1 MCLPHTHDTQTHTHT
16 HTYIH
21 SHSHTH
27 THIHT
32 YTYTHTHIHTH
43 TYLVP
48 QALISLCAEE
58 RNHAMDFLRKGG
70 NIRIGIFLGQQIN
83 GNLKSEKMIN
93 QTNSENELSKKSKSV
108 AKLDGDSLMSLAVR
122 VIAAAS
128 SHESYV
134 TSSISFTPH
143 ENESLN
149 NNNNIK
155 GLEKMK
161 ISEESSAKN
170 VLHDVPLSL
179 LTPEGKFKFDF
190 LCSLLSSDDK
200 NTQHAALSLM
210 MRILKSLPLSTTPF
224 VLPTEDNSTEEKCKV
239 LLELLSPENENKN
252 KNENENKNEND
263 KKKQSVKMI
272 PLIPFLSEHSAR
284 MLLKGLLSALNTK
297 NVPGDMQQNIPK
309 DKENIPELHTSALD
323 AISAFVSQSADY
335 YGKIIPESTD
345 VRLESLEYRKARQ
358 QKARMLSSRSKS
370 HAGWAVDEGAC

>member
-1 MCLPHTHDTQTHTHT
+1 MLICTHIHVHKHMHIHIYVLTTHTHT
-16 HTYIH
+16 HTHTI
-21 SHSHTH
+21 SHTH
-27 THIHT
+27 THMN
-32 YTYTHTHIHTH
+32 
-43 TYLVP
+43 LVP

-70 NIRIGIFLGQQIN
+70 NFRIGIFLGQQIH
-83 GNLKSEKMIN
+83 GNSKSEKISN
-93 QTNSENELSKKSKSV
+93 QTNNDNESKKSKSV
-108 AKLDGDSLMSLAVR
+108 SKLDGDSLMSLAVR
-122 VIAAAS
+122 VIAAAA

-143 ENESLN
+143 ENDSLNNNN

-155 GLEKMK
+155 GLETMK
-161 ISEESSAKN
+161 VSEESSAKN

-190 LCSLLSSDDK
+190 LCSLLSFEDK
-200 NTQHAALSLM
+200 NTQHAALALI

-252 KNENENKNEND
+252 ENENE

-297 NVPGDMQQNIPK
+297 NIPSDMQQNIPK

-323 AISAFVSQSADY
+323 ALSAFVSQSADY

-370 HAGWAVDEGAC
+370 HAGWAVDEGEC

>member
-1 MCLPHTHDTQTHTHT
+1 M
-16 HTYIH
+16 
-21 SHSHTH
+21 
-27 THIHT
+27 
-32 YTYTHTHIHTH
+32 
-43 TYLVP
+43 YLVP

-83 GNLKSEKMIN
+83 GNLKPEKTEI
-93 QTNSENELSKKSKSV
+93 QTNSEIELSKKSKSI

-122 VIAAAS
+122 VLAAAS

-200 NTQHAALSLM
+200 NTQHAALSLI

-239 LLELLSPENENKN
+239 LLELLSPENES
-252 KNENENKNEND
+252 ENKNESGNE
-263 KKKQSVKMI
+263 KKKQSFKMI

-297 NVPGDMQQNIPK
+297 NVPCDMQQNIPK

-370 HAGWAVDEGAC
+370 HAGWAVDEGAY